1 MKKGLVILMA
11 LAFIGGV
18 AFAQDGPTITSGV
31 SAYAGLYTLKSNT
44 DLEPTGGPT
53 DQATVSAPFI
63 GGQKA
68 DSSDYGYYVAPWVK
82 IVSGAF
88 SANIAPVFYGYGV
101 GGNDMA
107 LNRYELTLGLAGTG
121 YGLYDRIRLENK
133 EGAGTQTMSHRIKG
147 DFSMDN
153 MSAGVVFSGSAAAA
167 GTLDDIVS
175 PFVNGPVDLDDLQFS
190 FSGLWGFTDVKVGG
204 YSTSYYHTNN
214 YRLQA
219 IDWFASDDDNV
230 ASDNVADTGFRYVG
244 LKSGTVPV
252 NTTFNIGNLVE
263 SVPLTIR
270 TGVNVPLVTGEW
282 RDFLAYDAMVY
293 PVIPVIASAEFMME
307 GIGDFV
313 LGAIPGFSYTY
324 VDWDGVNYY
333 NMTNDVTN
341 SIFLDAN
348 ISAIES
354 LQLQASFDYG
364 TQTADTA
371 DPAGIGTG
379 AGTAASPFTTA
390 KVTTTTIN
398 FGVEAVYDL
407 SSVLEGLSVDGAVA
421 IASMSGRTDL
431 NQTGTAYVAPTAGA
445 GIYIAPNYNEA
456 SGQFGQYTLEM
467 AGDPI
472 VPGYGA
478 PTSFIFGVGVSY
490 DIDDNNSVGIGD
502 EFDSMAGDFSAIDAA
517 LGTTSYGFY
526 NTNDIWASYSVKA
539 GGGKLSAGIGYTM
552 YLGIPTAADYGITVA
567 ANVADYDAVVANA
580 FAPLSAYVKYSAK
593 F

>member
-18 AFAQDGPTITSGV
+18 AFAEDGMGPEITYGV
-31 SAYAGLYTLKSNT
+31 SAYAGLYTLQSNT

-88 SANIAPVFYGYGV
+88 SANIAPVFYGAGT
-101 GGNDMA
+101 GTNDMA

-121 YGLYDRIRLENK
+121 YGIYDRIRLENK

-230 ASDNVADTGFRYVG
+230 ASDNVADTGFRFVG
-244 LKSGTVPV
+244 LKGLTVPV

-263 SVPLTIR
+263 AVPLTIR
-270 TGVNVPLVTGEW
+270 TGVNVPLGAVEW
-282 RDFLAYDAMVY
+282 RDFLAYNYNDPTWAFLGLT
-293 PVIPVIASAEFMME
+293 PTPSIIASAEFMME

-313 LGAIPGFSYTY
+313 VGATPGIAYTY
-324 VDWDGVNYY
+324 VDWDGVDYY
-333 NMTNDVTN
+333 NMTTDVTN
-341 SIFLDAN
+341 NIFLDAN
-348 ISAIES
+348 ISAIDGLE
-354 LQLQASFDYG
+354 LQASFDYG
-364 TQTADTA
+364 TSTEDTQ
-371 DPAGIGTG
+371 DPAGINTG

-390 KVTTTTIN
+390 KVTTTMIN

-421 IASMSGRTDL
+421 VASETGKTDL
-431 NQTGTAYVAPTAGA
+431 NQTGTAYVAPVAGA
-445 GIYIAPNYNEA
+445 GIYIASNFSEA
-456 SGQFGQYTLEM
+456 AQ
-467 AGDPI
+467 
-472 VPGYGA
+472 YGA
-478 PTSFIFGVGVSY
+478 SPSFIFGVGVSY

-502 EFDSMAGDFSAIDAA
+502 EFDSMAGNLTEIDTAT
-517 LGTTSYGFY
+517 GTTTSYGFY

-552 YLGIPTAADYGITVA
+552 YLGLPKASDYGITVA
-567 ANVADYDAVVANA
+567 ADVADYDAAVANA
-580 FAPLSAYVKYSAK
+580 FAPLSAYIKYSAK

>member
-18 AFAQDGPTITSGV
+18 AFAEDGMGPDITFGV
-31 SAYAGLYTLKSNT
+31 DSYAGVNVFTNNT
-44 DLEPTGGPT
+44 DLEPTGNPT
-53 DQATVSAPFI
+53 DQAAVSKPLV
-63 GGQKA
+63 GPLKDDG
-68 DSSDYGYYVAPWVK
+68 DYGYWMEPWVK
-82 IVSGAF
+82 LESGAF
-88 SANIAPVFYGYGV
+88 SAKLAPMFYGAGV
-101 GGNDMA
+101 SGNDIA
-107 LNRYELTLGLAGTG
+107 FSRYELTLGLAGTG
-121 YGLYDRIRLENK
+121 YGLYDRMRYEVK
-133 EGAGTQTMSHRIKG
+133 EGVPGVTIRHRIKG
-147 DFSMDN
+147 DFDMDNLSAGLVFDSGGVAIASTSMDT
-153 MSAGVVFSGSAAAA
+153 F
-167 GTLDDIVS
+167 
-175 PFVNGPVDLDDLQFS
+175 FVPYYSLAFTDLQS
-190 FSGLWGFTDVKVGG
+190 TISDIWGFMDVKVGG
-204 YSTSYYHTNN
+204 YSTSYYHTND

-219 IDWFASDDDNV
+219 IDWFSSDDDNV

-244 LKSGTVPV
+244 LKNGSLPI

-270 TGVNVPLVTGEW
+270 TGVNAPLFALEW
-282 RDFLAYDAMVY
+282 RDALAYDATSY
-293 PVIPVIASAEFMME
+293 PFIPIIASAEFMME

-313 LGAIPGFSYTY
+313 LGAIPGFAYT
-324 VDWDGVNYY
+324 VTDWDGANY
-333 NMTNDVTN
+333 TNYTTDVTN
-341 SIFLDAN
+341 NIFLDAN

-364 TQTADTA
+364 TQTADTV

-390 KVTTTTIN
+390 KVTTTMIN

-407 SSVLEGLSVDGAVA
+407 SSVLEGLEVDGALA
-421 IASMSGRTDL
+421 IASLSGRTDL

-456 SGQFGQYTLEM
+456 SGQFGQYTQ
-467 AGDPI
+467 DVPVP

-490 DIDDNNSVGIGD
+490 DIDDNNSVSVSN

-517 LGTTSYGFY
+517 MGTTSYGFY
-526 NTNDIWASYSVKA
+526 NKDKISLGYSTTV
-539 GGGKLSAGIGYTM
+539 GGGKFSVGLGYTM
-552 YLGIPTAADYGITVA
+552 YLGVPTAADYQITGADNIA
-567 ANVADYDAVVANA
+567 AYDAAAANA
-580 FAPLSAYVKYSAK
+580 FKPLSAYVKYTTE